1 MATGWIRLQRRTL
14 PNNGGDATR
23 RHPYPS
29 NNRAKLPFEF
39 SSSIERESLKVRY
52 GEGFGGA
59 PLRLPLALRR
69 LTTGAETS
77 SDEQTQEHGS
87 TPVGGGDH
95 V

>member
-1 MATGWIRLQRRTL
+1 M
-14 PNNGGDATR
+14 
-23 RHPYPS
+23 
-29 NNRAKLPFEF
+29 
-39 SSSIERESLKVRY
+39 RY